1 MKQLLAVCAFLMYSS
16 VSFANASFEPNT
28 LGGNDEVP
36 NKLIE
41 SLLED
46 QDAKTV
52 LETPYM
58 AFYEVKGKVSG
69 NKMRFDD
76 IIKNRSFPDERLAA
90 LALGIAAMANRPA
103 FTTGSR
109 IQPSAMAYVVFYDG
123 KIDAIAPERR
133 MLLPTSVDKEP
144 NTTAI
149 LVVRNADNSNARDAR
164 ITASTKGRRDGSDIY
179 VFDLAI

>member
-1 MKQLLAVCAFLMYSS
+1 MKRLIAIFAFLIYAS
-16 VSFANASFEPNT
+16 VSFANSSFEPNT
-28 LGGNDEVP
+28 LGGNDGIS
-36 NKLIE
+36 NKLIA

-46 QDAKTV
+46 QEARAV
-52 LETPYM
+52 LQTPYM
-58 AFYEVKGKVSG
+58 AYYEVKGKVSG
-69 NKMRFDD
+69 NKMKFDD
-76 IIKNRSFPDERLAA
+76 IVENRSFPDERLAA

-109 IQPSAMAYVVFYDG
+109 IQPSAMAYVVFYTD
-123 KIDAIAPERR
+123 KIDAIALERR
-133 MLLPTSVDKEP
+133 MHLPTSVDKEP

-149 LVVRNADNSNARDAR
+149 LIVRNADNSNARDAR